1 MAPVFGT
8 LAALGSTLAATVGS
22 TAAVA
27 GTALGGAGGVA
38 SAIGTGLSAAGSI
51 YSGIQQNAAAK
62 VEAKQLKTKG
72 DAEYAAAQV
81 KARETRREKDLVMS
95 RQRAVAAASGGGVSN
110 ETVEGL
116 MAKTEQRGE
125 YSALL
130 DMYNGAVMRNDL
142 YNDAAATRA
151 SGKSALTG
159 SIIGAGSTVASGAG
173 DIYSSARSRRR
184 SATLY

>member
-8 LAALGSTLAATVGS
+8 LAALGSTLAATVG
-22 TAAVA
+22 TA
-27 GTALGGAGGVA
+27 GTALGGAGGIA

-51 YSGIQQNAAAK
+51 YSGVQQNAAAK
-62 VEAKQLKTKG
+62 AEAKQLKTKG
-72 DAEYAAAQV
+72 DLEYAAAQV

-159 SIIGAGSTVASGAG
+159 SIINAGSTLASGAG